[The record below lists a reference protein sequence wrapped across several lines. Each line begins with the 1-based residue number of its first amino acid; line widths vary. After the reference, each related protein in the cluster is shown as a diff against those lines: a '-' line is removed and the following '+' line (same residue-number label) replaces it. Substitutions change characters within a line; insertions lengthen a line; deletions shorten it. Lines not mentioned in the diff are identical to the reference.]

1 MRHSEIFTVI
11 QNLLSSKRHPGL
23 WNYNFFLYFCL
34 LMAFK
39 LVGIANL
46 WHRLMPCLPNEGI
59 FKAAPC
65 YFFPSL
71 ETSLLQSYQPWIL
84 TIAAHHL
91 LAGSVIWFIATNVR
105 NTSFRRLEG
114 LLMPVLSWKRWAVFL
129 RFAFGH
135 EKGAAAETC
144 SRCAQRIDQPLSEAL
159 GWHPSEHPPVPLAR
173 QLAHNAG
180 HRVFL
185 QKVLCTLGKKG
196 QKIRKKKSCF
206 KCNPKR

>member
-1 MRHSEIFTVI
+1 MRHSEIFTDI

-39 LVGIANL
+39 LVGITNL

-71 ETSLLQSYQPWIL
+71 ETSLSQSYQPWIL
-84 TIAAHHL
+84 TIAARHL
-91 LAGSVIWFIATNVR
+91 LTGSVIWFIATNVR
-105 NTSFRRLEG
+105 NRSFHRLEG
-114 LLMPVLSWKRWAVFL
+114 LLMPVVSWKRRAVFVQ
-129 RFAFGH
+129 FAFGH
-135 EKGAAAETC
+135 EKSAAAETC
-144 SRCAQRIDQPLSEAL
+144 SRCAQQIDQPLSEAL
-159 GWHPSEHPPVPLAR
+159 GWHPSEQPPMPLAH

-180 HRVFL
+180 HRFSL
-185 QKVLCTLGKKG
+185 QKVLCTLD
-196 QKIRKKKSCF
+196 KKKKEENKLF
-206 KCNPKR
+206 

>member
-1 MRHSEIFTVI
+1 
-11 QNLLSSKRHPGL
+11 
-23 WNYNFFLYFCL
+23 
-34 LMAFK
+34 MAFK
-39 LVGIANL
+39 LVGIASL

-105 NTSFRRLEG
+105 NTSSHRLEG
-114 LLMPVLSWKRWAVFL
+114 LLMPVLSWKRQAVFL

-144 SRCAQRIDQPLSEAL
+144 SRCAQRIYQPLSEAL
-159 GWHPSEHPPVPLAR
+159 GWHPSEHPPPVPLAH

-180 HRVFL
+180 YRVFL

-196 QKIRKKKSCF
+196 QKTRKKKSCF